1 MPHIAIIVDS
11 GQPFETL
18 GYCLSGPVDSWRA
31 HGLEVEV
38 YDSPASA
45 KDADLAILHVDQ
57 TIVPVSYRSLAAR
70 YPKCLNRYT
79 SDISKRA
86 ISRQLVSKN
95 DGFEGPVIVKSNL
108 NSGGAPEAARSAR
121 LGAAGGTAMTFKDY
135 CVLQSPRE
143 VPDAIWSDPLFV
155 VERFLPERE
164 GARYCVRL
172 WNFLGSH
179 EIVYRCE
186 SDEPIVKAS
195 NTVRRTIVEGVP
207 EELRQ
212 WREEMGFD
220 FGKFDFGIVEGRP
233 VLYDANR
240 TPTYSRKQSAA
251 ERVERDGGI
260 ANGIWEYLPAG
271 LRR

>member
-1 MPHIAIIVDS
+1 MARIAIIVDP

-18 GYCLSGPVDSWRA
+18 GYCLSGPVRQWRVQ
-31 HGLEVEV
+31 GLDVEI
-38 YDSPASA
+38 YDCPASA
-45 KDADLAILHVDQ
+45 KDAELAILHVDQ
-57 TIVPVSYRSLAAR
+57 TVVPAAYRSLAAR

-95 DGFEGPVIVKSNL
+95 DGFAGPVIVKSNL
-108 NSGGAPEAARSAR
+108 NSGGGPEAARTAR
-121 LGAAGGTAMTFKDY
+121 FGAVRGGAMTFRDY
-135 CVLQSPRE
+135 CVLPSPHE
-143 VPDAIWSDPLFV
+143 VPDAIWSNPLLV
-155 VERFLPERE
+155 VEQFLPERE
-164 GARYCVRL
+164 GERYCVRL

-220 FGKFDFGIVEGRP
+220 FGKFDFGIVEGMP

-240 TPTYSRKQSAA
+240 TPTYSLKQDAA
-251 ERVERDGGI
+251 QRAERDGAI
-260 ANGIWEYLPAG
+260 VDGIWDFMPAR
-271 LRR
+271 LRA